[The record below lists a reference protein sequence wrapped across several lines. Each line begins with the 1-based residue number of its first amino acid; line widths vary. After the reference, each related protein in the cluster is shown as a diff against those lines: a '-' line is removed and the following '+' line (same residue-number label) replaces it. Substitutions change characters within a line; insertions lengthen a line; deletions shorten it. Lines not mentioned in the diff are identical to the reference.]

1 MKTYKPT
8 FTSFIGSFL
17 YDISPAMTAAV
28 ITYFLS
34 DSIHWTM
41 WIASGLMIILS
52 LYLITQSIFV
62 HFRRLYLDDNFIGVS
77 GPMLK
82 VAIRWQDI
90 ISRELRERKN
100 LMSRTDRL
108 LVIKAADHV
117 LLFNTSTLSK
127 KDEDDV
133 LKTVAGKGPLLIKKD
148 KPTI

>member
-1 MKTYKPT
+1 
-8 FTSFIGSFL
+8 
-17 YDISPAMTAAV
+17 
-28 ITYFLS
+28 
-34 DSIHWTM
+34 
-41 WIASGLMIILS
+41 
-52 LYLITQSIFV
+52 
-62 HFRRLYLDDNFIGVS
+62 
-77 GPMLK
+77 MLK